1 MSSTDLKVA
10 VQDTEKSWN
19 RRLSITV
26 PADRIQRT
34 RSSVASQLS
43 RNASLPGFRKGKLPQ
58 RVIEQRYGAAIE
70 QETLDRTIQ
79 EAYREALERE
89 GIVPITQ
96 GAVENIQY
104 EPGTDLVFDVAFEVR
119 PEPTLERVSGFTVA
133 RPSSEV
139 GDEEVDSV
147 LERLRD
153 DRAVWHP
160 VEGGAKP
167 DLGDQVLVEITAREA
182 DAEEDEEPTPRPY
195 RFVLGEEQAIPAV
208 EEAIMSLEPGQEG
221 DFTVRFPDDFP
232 DEAQAGKTQHMH
244 IRLDEVK
251 RKEVPALDDELARS
265 VGDFD
270 DLAALRARILEDLKA
285 DAERR
290 AEAEVRGQLLDQIV
304 EANAFEVPDSMVER
318 YTDFML
324 RVPQEKQREMSAEE
338 AEQMAKVRE
347 SVRPQSEWSIK
358 RMLVVDQIAEREGLS
373 ATQDEIDERI
383 EELAEQ
389 HDQSPSEI
397 YIQLEKSG
405 QLETLEREIMEDKV
419 FDFLK
424 GQNTVTEQ

>member
-304 EANAFEVPDSMVER
+304 EANAFEVPDSMIER

>member
-270 DLAALRARILEDLKA
+270 DMAALRARILEDLKA

-304 EANAFEVPDSMVER
+304 EANAFEVPDSMIER

>member
-265 VGDFD
+265 IGDFD

-304 EANAFEVPDSMVER
+304 EANAFEVPDSMIER

>member
-26 PADRIQRT
+26 PAERVRRT
-34 RSSVASQLS
+34 RSSVASQLA
-43 RNASLPGFRKGKLPQ
+43 RGASLPGFRKGKLPQ
-58 RVIEQRYGAAIE
+58 RVIEQRYGPAIE

-79 EAYREALERE
+79 EAYREALESQ
-89 GIVPITQ
+89 GFVPITQ

-104 EPGTDLVFDVAFEVR
+104 EPGADLVFDVEFEVR
-119 PEPTLERVSGFTVA
+119 PEPQLERISGFSVA
-133 RPSSEV
+133 RTSTEV
-139 GDEEVDSV
+139 GDEEVDAV

-153 DRAVWHP
+153 DRAVWRP
-160 VEGGAKP
+160 VADEGATP
-167 DLGDQVLVEITAREA
+167 DLGDQVLVEITARDEGEEEGEA
-182 DAEEDEEPTPRPY
+182 APRPY

-208 EEAIMSLEPGQEG
+208 EEAIMSLKPGEEG

-232 DEAQAGKTQHMH
+232 DEAQRGKTQQMH

-251 RKEVPALDDELARS
+251 RKEVPALDDDFARS
-265 VGDFD
+265 IGDFD
-270 DLAALRARILEDLKA
+270 DLAALRARILEDLKE

-290 AEAEVRGQLLDQIV
+290 AEAEVRGQLLDQIL

-324 RVPQEKQREMSAEE
+324 RIPQDQKREVSPEE
-338 AEQMAKVRE
+338 AEQMAKIRE

-358 RMLVVDQIAEREGLS
+358 RMLVVDHLAEREGLG
-373 ATQDEIDERI
+373 ATQDEIDARI
-383 EELAEQ
+383 EELAEK
-389 HDQSPSEI
+389 HGQSPSEI

-424 GQNTVTEQ
+424 SQNTVTE